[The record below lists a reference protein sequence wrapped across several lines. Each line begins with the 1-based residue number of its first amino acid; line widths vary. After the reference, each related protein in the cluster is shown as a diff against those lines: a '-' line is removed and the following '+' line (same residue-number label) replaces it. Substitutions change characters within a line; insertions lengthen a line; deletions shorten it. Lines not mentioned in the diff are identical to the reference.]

1 MSIQYEYHEYC
12 CDGIIIIKLKF
23 KFKLHKIIHILF

>member
-12 CDGIIIIKLKF
+12 CDGIIMIIIKLKF
-23 KFKLHKIIHILF
+23 NKFEVT

>member
-12 CDGIIIIKLKF
+12 CDGIITIIIKLKF
-23 KFKLHKIIHILF
+23 NKFEVT